1 MTYQLPIVTSSG
13 KTPKYG
19 NDFNLLYSSTI
30 NNGIME
36 SVDPV
41 EDHNT
46 GSLITTFDPTGIYKQ
61 QVIFEHNDDST
72 EDTRYTDTQSM
83 QHILNQSS
91 LTRPISEQE
100 RRLNMNSNVPLDP
113 RFRAEMV
120 EEAVKSNSNM
130 FGLQSQDFVKSVRKS
145 NES

>member
-1 MTYQLPIVTSSG
+1 
-13 KTPKYG
+13 
-19 NDFNLLYSSTI
+19 
-30 NNGIME
+30 ME
-36 SVDPV
+36 SADPV

-61 QVIFEHNDDST
+61 QIIFEHNDDST
-72 EDTRYTDTQSM
+72 EDTRYTDAQSM

-130 FGLQSQDFVKSVRKS
+130 FGL
-145 NES
+145 

>member
-1 MTYQLPIVTSSG
+1 MTHHRSLRGVT
-13 KTPKYG
+13 
-19 NDFNLLYSSTI
+19 
-30 NNGIME
+30 E
-36 SVDPV
+36 SVC
-41 EDHNT
+41 
-46 GSLITTFDPTGIYKQ
+46 GRGYK
-61 QVIFEHNDDST
+61 
-72 EDTRYTDTQSM
+72 
-83 QHILNQSS
+83 LC
-91 LTRPISEQE
+91 TRPISEQE

>member
-1 MTYQLPIVTSSG
+1 
-13 KTPKYG
+13 
-19 NDFNLLYSSTI
+19 
-30 NNGIME
+30 
-36 SVDPV
+36 
-41 EDHNT
+41 
-46 GSLITTFDPTGIYKQ
+46 
-61 QVIFEHNDDST
+61 
-72 EDTRYTDTQSM
+72 M

-113 RFRAEMV
+113 TFRAEMV

-145 NES
+145 NESYYREKIYMFYQVINIQLRCNRN